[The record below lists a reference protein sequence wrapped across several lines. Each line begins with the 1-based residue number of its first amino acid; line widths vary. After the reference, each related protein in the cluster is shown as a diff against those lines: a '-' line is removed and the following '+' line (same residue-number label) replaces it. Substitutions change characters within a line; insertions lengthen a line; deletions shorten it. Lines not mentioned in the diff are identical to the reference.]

1 MDSIRDK
8 FNSMSKKMVAVIAT
22 VLLSLTCGVGIVLA
36 AAGGGGSDIDPSGPA
51 GTQFR
56 HFSTW
61 YDVPKH
67 DASGWHDDEPNQG
80 WDGDSVEF
88 FWNHVNERMGEMGGL
103 RLDAGTTANYQ
114 KQKFEEA
121 CYQALARC
129 KTRDNQKARI
139 VAVSVFYS
147 NSSAQG
153 GNVALLA
160 QYNENKYRN
169 FFAEP
174 SDDSLLW
181 EEQGNHLDKDHDW
194 WEPCEQPDALP
205 GENWTHYMWR
215 ITGVDTCGGTENNA
229 PYSVIAI
236 AINED
241 MMAGQNITLKKHVQ
255 GEDAQDGTRD
265 KLMYEATKNNSCY
278 DLSGAKFQL
287 FDDDGFTPTEAKKV
301 DSNGRETDDKVH
313 VIYTTD
319 SSGNTETYK
328 LKNGTYYLREI
339 QAPNKGYY
347 KDTDGDLEPDETDKN
362 TGQGKQVI
370 IKGKKI
376 TVDGVELP
384 VYDKIGNKDRFCF
397 DWFDIPLND
406 PQAIYLQKRDS
417 ITGGVTQMPEGEG
430 DTNGAR
436 YRFAYYKG
444 VYNKVEQLP
453 GYNRS
458 TGKVDWSYAD
468 TTAIW
473 VTQTYTDAAGTKW
486 SGNINFGLDDPV
498 EGTWKYQSA
507 LSNICPLGT
516 LAIVEDT
523 PPKGYLI
530 DDRVYLYSITDSG
543 THFKSNL
550 DHTPWNKDGSNGS
563 DTTNRDWNN
572 FANDYEL
579 NGDRDDVTTP
589 WK

>member
-61 YDVPKH
+61 YDAPKH

-88 FWNHVNERMGEMGGL
+88 FWNHVNESMGEMSGL

-174 SDDSLLW
+174 GDDSLLW
-181 EEQGNHLDKDHDW
+181 EEQGNHLDKDHGW

-215 ITGVDTCGGTENNA
+215 ITGVDTCGGVDNNA

-236 AINED
+236 AVNED
-241 MMAGQNITLKKHVQ
+241 FASGENITLTKHVY
-255 GEDAQDGTRD
+255 GEDFPDGSIE
-265 KLMYEATKNNSCY
+265 KLIYESTKNNDCY

-287 FDDDGFTPTEAKKV
+287 FDDDGFTPIEAKKV
-301 DSNGRETDDKVH
+301 DSEGRETGDKVP

-328 LKNGTYYLREI
+328 LKNGTYKLKEI
-339 QAPNKGYY
+339 QAPKKGYY
-347 KDTDGDLEPDETDKN
+347 KDDSVKT
-362 TGQGKQVI
+362 VVV
-370 IKGKKI
+370 KGKNI
-376 TVDGVELP
+376 SVDSVQLSSIGKL
-384 VYDKIGNKDRFCF
+384 GNKDLFSF
-397 DWFDIPLND
+397 EVEDIPMND
-406 PQAIYLQKRDS
+406 PNSITVNKRDS
-417 ITGGVTQMPEGEG
+417 LTGALTPMPEGNA
-430 DTNGAR
+430 TMNGAR
-436 YRFAYYKG
+436 YRFTYYKKKYTR
-444 VYNKVEQLP
+444 VDQLP
-453 GYNRS
+453 GYDKT
-458 TGKVDWSYAD
+458 TGKVDWSCAD
-468 TTAIW
+468 STAVW
-473 VTQTYTDAAGTKW
+473 ETKSYTNAEGKRLT
-486 SGNINFGLDDPV
+486 GMIHFGADDPV
-498 EGTWKYQSA
+498 DGTWKYNDGFF
-507 LSNICPLGT
+507 NICPLGT
-516 LAIVEDT
+516 LALVEEKAPD
-523 PPKGYLI
+523 GYKVDPRI
-530 DDRVYLYSITDSG
+530 YLYSVLDDG
-543 THFKSNL
+543 TQNFLHQA
-550 DHTPWNKDGSNGS
+550 WNEDGSPGNG
-563 DTTNRDWNN
+563 DWNPD
-572 FANDYEL
+572 FGNDYEL
-579 NGDRDDVTTP
+579 NGDRDDVKTP
-589 WK
+589 WE